1 MGQLLSNL
9 ANGSFVKLNENGH
22 PEQFIKLGNDHY
34 GAGTGVTMLRKKA
47 YTQTAWNAAS
57 TYYNVFIGCTLDN
70 ICDGIFPQ
78 KLDEEIRAC
87 MVSTPIVVAQGM
99 GVATLHTIY
108 RKAFPLSCTE
118 VGLSGWKTEG
128 KAFALFVDNAS
139 RIAYLDGTEATA
151 VYWGLRS
158 PDSSAEYAYCVR
170 TSGALF
176 SHYRVCDPYFAARP
190 AFNLKSSIVVSSNK
204 DSDGCYTVESIPAQ
218 SNRLYVKYNGIW
230 REMG

>member
-57 TYYNVFIGCTLDN
+57 TYYNAFIGCTLDN

-99 GVATLHTIY
+99 DVATLHTIY

-118 VGLSGWKTEG
+118 VGLSGWQTEG

-158 PDSSAEYAYCVR
+158 PYSVSDAYCVKD
-170 TSGALF
+170 SGALYSYYVGNPF
-176 SHYRVCDPYFAARP
+176 FAARP

-204 DSDGCYTVESIPAQ
+204 DSDGCYTVESAPAQ

-230 REMG
+230 REGG

>member
-57 TYYNVFIGCTLDN
+57 THYNVFMGCTLDN

-118 VGLSGWKTEG
+118 VGLSGWQTEG

-151 VYWGLRS
+151 VDWGLRS
-158 PDSSAEYAYCVR
+158 PCSGSDAYCVNA
-170 TSGALF
+170 SGALY
-176 SHYRVCDPYFAARP
+176 SYYVGSPSFAARP

-204 DSDGCYTVESIPAQ
+204 DSDGCYTVESAPAQ

-230 REMG
+230 REGG

>member
-57 TYYNVFIGCTLDN
+57 TFYNVFIGCTLDN

-87 MVSTPIVVAQGM
+87 MVSTPIVVAQGT

-118 VGLSGWKTEG
+118 VGLSGWQTEG

-158 PDSSAEYAYCVR
+158 PHSVSDAYCVR
-170 TSGALF
+170 DLGALF
-176 SHYRVCDPYFAARP
+176 SRSVDDPIFAARP

-204 DSDGCYTVESIPAQ
+204 DSDGCYTVESAPAQ

-230 REMG
+230 REGG